1 MFTKRTIILKRILYW
16 LSCFQASISQK
27 SGNVLTFSQSFLR
40 TRYCFESFI
49 ILEFILIYRIFSV
62 WSKISGILCRHQQCK
77 MQTQRVVHLKLAWP
91 QTIYQQVIL
100 YYVTFIFIQWHLEES
115 IFVTNATVIENCVL
129 LH

>member
-1 MFTKRTIILKRILYW
+1 
-16 LSCFQASISQK
+16 
-27 SGNVLTFSQSFLR
+27 
-40 TRYCFESFI
+40 
-49 ILEFILIYRIFSV
+49 
-62 WSKISGILCRHQQCK
+62 

-115 IFVTNATVIENCVL
+115 IFVTNATVIEKCIL